1 MKELSTASSTSVAQF
16 PGATRHRQRAFGAPA
31 VKTALIVG
39 TALTLIN
46 HPGIV
51 GPDPALG
58 LLTPILLN
66 FLVPFLVA
74 GYSRHR
80 LMKRLREHPYPG
92 DP

>member
-1 MKELSTASSTSVAQF
+1 MKEPSAEHLTFVAQS
-16 PGATRHRQRAFGAPA
+16 PPAIRNPHRAFGAPA
-31 VKTALIVG
+31 IRTALVVG

-51 GPDPALG
+51 GLDPAPG

-80 LMKRLREHPYPG
+80 LLRRLRAHPHPG